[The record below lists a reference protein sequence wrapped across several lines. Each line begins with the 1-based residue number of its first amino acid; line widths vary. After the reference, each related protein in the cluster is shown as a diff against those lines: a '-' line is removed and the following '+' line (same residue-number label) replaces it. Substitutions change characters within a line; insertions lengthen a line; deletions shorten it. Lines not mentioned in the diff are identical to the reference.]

1 MSQFYWGL
9 LGPELL
15 TTTRRTRTLGLGAAV
30 RHFNDLAVPG
40 LGGVWYGKQL
50 LLATLGV
57 AVAEEARSSGA
68 KVNNIEVANAIEAVA
83 CYLSF
88 ERNYW
93 LSDARL
99 RGNTKLRGIEDL
111 SFQKVRQKNFYVTQP
126 MRMATAQALPS
137 LGFVESES
145 VRFNAFRCREE
156 GICFIEQATEDYKP
170 KNTSVI
176 KYLTNWVL
184 GNSNKLE
191 NSEPLLEALSPLVP
205 LSEEAIKLL
214 RERLIQGGNEPE
226 QDKIRRINALNWVE
240 SLRNNSPDKL
250 TWEERPQQ
258 FSEDHWHDL
267 QAGALF
273 FEAREAAIATLDAAE
288 AHIGN
293 QGAGQFLSLK
303 HQVPDSLAQP
313 LEKLKF
319 AAGQYLNHVSKSSLD
334 KDREAETFCNEC
346 IRYEDSVILRNLVNR
361 DGHVLRLIG
370 DEIKPGAAFRGSIKQ
385 ISTDDEDQETPKA
398 RDISLPEGISYRV
411 RNLCLLNLD
420 MHGELDEWLKKSND
434 EGMKHE
440 YQ

>member
-88 ERNYW
+88 ERNGW
-93 LSDARL
+93 VSDARL
-99 RGNTKLRGIEDL
+99 RGNTKLRDIKDL

-145 VRFNAFRCREE
+145 VRFNAFRCTSEGRE
-156 GICFIEQATEDYKP
+156 ILNQAMKDYRP
-170 KNTSVI
+170 HNRDVI
-176 KYLTNWVL
+176 AHLVKWVL
-184 GNSNKLE
+184 GKHSD
-191 NSEPLLEALSPLVP
+191 LLSDGLFNALSPLIP
-205 LSEEAIKLL
+205 LTKMPEDATKLL
-214 RERLIQGGNEPE
+214 RERLIQGGNELE
-226 QDKIRRINALNWVE
+226 QDKQRRVNVLEWVE
-240 SLRNNSPDKL
+240 SLRKNRPDKL
-250 TWEERPQQ
+250 TWAQRPQEI
-258 FSEDHWHDL
+258 SEDHWHDL

-288 AHIGN
+288 VHIGN

-303 HQVPDSLAQP
+303 HQVPNSLAQP
-313 LEKLKF
+313 LENLKF
-319 AAGQYLNHVSKSSLD
+319 AATQYLKFASVDEDAK
-334 KDREAETFCNEC
+334 TFCQEC
-346 IRYEDSVILRNLVNR
+346 GGDDPASILRKLVYR

-370 DEIKPGAAFRGSIKQ
+370 DEIKPGAAFRGSITEV
-385 ISTDDEDQETPKA
+385 SANEEDQETPQEGG
-398 RDISLPEGISYRV
+398 IPLPEGISYRV
-411 RNLCLLNLD
+411 RNLYLLNLD
-420 MHGELDEWLKKSND
+420 MHGELNE
-434 EGMKHE
+434 
-440 YQ
+440 

>member
-88 ERNYW
+88 KRKR
-93 LSDARL
+93 SDARL
-99 RGNTKLRGIEDL
+99 RGNNKLRGIKDL

-145 VRFNAFRCREE
+145 VRFNAFHCTSEGREILNQAMKDCRPHNR
-156 GICFIEQATEDYKP
+156 D
-170 KNTSVI
+170 VI
-176 KYLTNWVL
+176 THLVKWVL
-184 GNSNKLE
+184 GKHSD
-191 NSEPLLEALSPLVP
+191 LLSDDLFNALSPLIP
-205 LSEEAIKLL
+205 LTKMPEYATKLL
-214 RERLIQGGNEPE
+214 LERLTHGGNELE
-226 QDKIRRINALNWVE
+226 QDKQRRVSVLAWVE

-250 TWEERPQQ
+250 TWEELPQQ

-313 LEKLKF
+313 LEKLKS
-319 AAGQYLNHVSKSSLD
+319 AAEQYLNHVSKSSPD
-334 KDREAETFCNEC
+334 KDRDAKAFCNEC
-346 IRYEDSVILRNLVNR
+346 IRDEDSVILRNLVNR

-370 DEIKPGAAFRGSIKQ
+370 DEIKPGAAFRGSITEV
-385 ISTDDEDQETPKA
+385 SANDEDQETPKA
-398 RDISLPEGISYRV
+398 GDIALPKGISYRV
-411 RNLCLLNLD
+411 RNLYLLNLD

-434 EGMKHE
+434 EGNL
-440 YQ
+440 